1 VVARNP
7 QTSIMLA
14 DQDISRA
21 ISGISQRA
29 ERILDD
35 GKVVRTYVE
44 VGILPQISNT
54 NNQIIYGRRGTGKTH
69 LFRYLEND
77 LKSDA
82 ITIYLDCRTLGS
94 AADYN
99 DRNLGLNRRC
109 IALFKD
115 IIDELYDRALQFI
128 AYEAPKDAEK
138 AIEALDNIILATRY
152 KVNETISREVT
163 ERSIEKSASETGVSL
178 TVNPK
183 DLLSLSVGD
192 KDTTGKD
199 VEKTTKYNVIGSEKV
214 LFPDLHNWLKKLCE
228 YTGTQ
233 IVFLFDEWS
242 SLPFDLQPLLA
253 EFLKRSF
260 LPIPW
265 ITIKIAALEY
275 RSNFTIQQEKN
286 NHIGFELGSD
296 ISTNL
301 DLDDYYVFD
310 RNPQAITSNF
320 AEMLYKH
327 VSNEMSENYLK
338 ENYGVTNGSEFI
350 RTVLTDSNNFKE
362 LVRASE
368 GVIRDMINIFT
379 LAFFDSQRQGRDKVD
394 KKSIVESS
402 RQWFERDKAQNLDEK
417 LSQILR
423 KIVDEVIGNKRARS
437 FLIPRE
443 LEKHENIQKL
453 FDARVIHFI
462 KRGYADKD
470 NPGIRYN
477 IFGLDYGTYVDLV
490 TTNKKPELDFVN
502 VEERASDDDFVVP
515 FDDKRSI
522 RRIILTDDI
531 LQ

>member
-1 VVARNP
+1 
-7 QTSIMLA
+7 MLT
-14 DQDISRA
+14 DKNISKA
-21 ISGISQRA
+21 ISSISQRA

-35 GKVVRTYVE
+35 NKVIKTYVE
-44 VGILPQISNT
+44 VGILPQIANN

-77 LKSDA
+77 LKLNNKS
-82 ITIYLDCRTLGS
+82 IVIFLDCRTLGS
-94 AADYN
+94 AADYYN
-99 DRNLGLNRRC
+99 PNIALNKRC
-109 IALFKD
+109 ISLFKD
-115 IIDELYDRALQFI
+115 IVDELYDKALHYI

-138 AIEALDNIILATRY
+138 AIEALDNISLATRF
-152 KVNETISREVT
+152 KVNEITTKEIT
-163 ERSIEKSASETGVSL
+163 ERTLDKSSNEAGVSL
-178 TVNPK
+178 SLNPK
-183 DLLSLSVGD
+183 DLVNLTLGD
-192 KDTTGKD
+192 KDSSGTD
-199 VEKTTKYNVIGSEKV
+199 VEKTTKYNVLSGEKI
-214 LFPDLHNWLKKLCE
+214 LFPDLHLWLKKLCE
-228 YTGTQ
+228 YTGAQ
-233 IVFLFDEWS
+233 ICFLIDEWS

-253 EFLKRSF
+253 EFFKRSF
-260 LPIPW
+260 LAIPQ

-286 NHIGFELGSD
+286 NHLGFELGSD

-301 DLDDYYVFD
+301 YLDHYYVYD
-310 RNPQAITSNF
+310 RNPEAITTNF
-320 AEMLYKH
+320 SEILYRH
-327 VSNEMSENYLK
+327 VNNELEEGYLLNIFRIK
-338 ENYGVTNGSEFI
+338 NGNDFI
-350 RTVLTDSNNFKE
+350 RTILTDSNNFQE

-379 LAFFDSQRQGRDKVD
+379 LSFFDSQRQGKNKID

-402 RQWFERDKAQNLDEK
+402 RQWFERDKSQNLDDK

-423 KIVDEVIGNKRARS
+423 RIVDEVIGRKRARS

-477 IFGLDYGTYVDLV
+477 VFGLDYGTYVDLL
-490 TTNKKPELDFVN
+490 TTNKRPELDFIDFG
-502 VEERASDDDFVVP
+502 ERTEGDDFIVP

-522 RRIILTDDI
+522 RRIVLTEEILK
-531 LQ
+531 

>member
-1 VVARNP
+1 
-7 QTSIMLA
+7 MLT
-14 DQDISRA
+14 DKKISKA
-21 ISGISQRA
+21 ISSISQRA

-35 GKVVRTYVE
+35 NKVVRTYVE

-69 LFRYLEND
+69 LFRYLENE
-77 LKSDA
+77 LKRSS
-82 ITIYLDCRTLGS
+82 ITVYLDCRTLGS

-99 DRNLGLNRRC
+99 NPNIALNKRC
-109 IALFKD
+109 ISLFKD
-115 IIDELYDRALQFI
+115 IVDELYDKALHFI

-138 AIEALDNIILATRY
+138 AIEALDNISLATRF
-152 KVNETISREVT
+152 KVNEVTSKEIT
-163 ERSIEKSASETGVSL
+163 ERSLEKSTNEAGLSL
-178 TVNPK
+178 SINPK
-183 DLLSLSVGD
+183 DLINLTLGD
-192 KDTTGKD
+192 KDTSGTD
-199 VEKTTKYNVIGSEKV
+199 IEKTTKYSVVSGEKI
-214 LFPDLHNWLKKLCE
+214 LFPDLHTWLKKLCE
-228 YTGTQ
+228 YTGAQ
-233 IVFLFDEWS
+233 IYFLFDEWS
-242 SLPFDLQPLLA
+242 SLPFELQPLLA

-260 LPIPW
+260 LPIPQ

-310 RNPQAITSNF
+310 RNPEAITANF

-327 VSNEMSENYLK
+327 VANEFEDNYLLQTYNVK
-338 ENYGVTNGSEFI
+338 NGVDFI

-379 LAFFDSQRQGRDKVD
+379 LAYFDAQRQGKDKVD
-394 KKSIVESS
+394 KKSIIESS

-423 KIVDEVIGNKRARS
+423 KIVDEVIGNKKARS

-477 IFGLDYGTYVDLV
+477 VFGLDYGTYVDLI
-490 TTNKKPELDFVN
+490 TTNKKPELEFIVVDERETSEDFI
-502 VEERASDDDFVVP
+502 VP

-522 RRIILTDDI
+522 RRIVLTEDI
-531 LQ
+531 LN

>member
-1 VVARNP
+1 
-7 QTSIMLA
+7 MLT
-14 DQDISRA
+14 DKNISRA
-21 ISGISQRA
+21 ISSISQRA

-35 GKVVRTYVE
+35 NKVVKTYVE

-77 LKSDA
+77 LKANS
-82 ITIYLDCRTLGS
+82 ITVYLDCRTLGS

-99 DRNLGLNRRC
+99 NPSIALSKRC
-109 IALFKD
+109 ISLFKD
-115 IIDELYDRALQFI
+115 IVDELYDKALHFI

-138 AIEALDNIILATRY
+138 AIEALDNISLATRF
-152 KVNETISREVT
+152 KVNEVTAKEIT
-163 ERSIEKSASETGVSL
+163 ERSLEKSSNESGVSL
-178 TVNPK
+178 SINPK
-183 DLLSLSVGD
+183 DLINLTLGD
-192 KDTTGKD
+192 KDITGTD
-199 VEKTTKYNVIGSEKV
+199 VEKTTKYSVISGEKI
-214 LFPDLHNWLKKLCE
+214 LFPDLHTWLKKLCE
-228 YTGTQ
+228 YTGAQ
-233 IVFLFDEWS
+233 IYFLFDEWS
-242 SLPFDLQPLLA
+242 SLPFELQPLLA

-260 LPIPW
+260 LPVPQ

-275 RSNFTIQQEKN
+275 RSNFTIQQERN

-310 RNPQAITSNF
+310 RNPEAITSNF
-320 AEMLYKH
+320 GEMLFRH
-327 VSNEMSENYLK
+327 VGNELEENYLLK
-338 ENYGVTNGSEFI
+338 TYGIKNGVDFI
-350 RTVLTDSNNFKE
+350 RTLLTDSNNFKE

-379 LAFFDSQRQGRDKVD
+379 LAFFDAQRQGKDKID

-423 KIVDEVIGNKRARS
+423 KIVDEVIGNKKARS

-477 IFGLDYGTYVDLV
+477 VFGLDYGTYVDLI
-490 TTNKKPELDFVN
+490 TTNKKPELEFLT
-502 VEERASDDDFVVP
+502 VEEREATDDFIVP

-522 RRIILTDDI
+522 RRIILTEEI
-531 LQ
+531 LN

>member
-1 VVARNP
+1 
-7 QTSIMLA
+7 MLT
-14 DQDISRA
+14 DKNISKA
-21 ISGISQRA
+21 ISNITQRA

-35 GKVVRTYVE
+35 NKVIKTYVE
-44 VGILPQISNT
+44 VGILPQISNG

-69 LFRYLEND
+69 LFRYLENE
-77 LKSDA
+77 LKTNKKS
-82 ITIYLDCRTLGS
+82 IVVYLDSRTLGS

-99 DRNLGLNRRC
+99 NLNIPLDKRC
-109 IALFKD
+109 ISLFKD
-115 IIDELYDRALQFI
+115 IIDELYDKALHFI

-138 AIEALDNIILATRY
+138 AIEALDNISKSSRF
-152 KVNETISREVT
+152 KNNEITAKEVI
-163 ERSIEKSASETGVSL
+163 ERKLEKSANENGISV

-183 DLLSLSVGD
+183 DLINFTIGD
-192 KDTTGKD
+192 KDNTGTD
-199 VEKTTKYNVIGSEKV
+199 IERTTKYNVINGEKII
-214 LFPDLHNWLKKLCE
+214 FPDLHYWLKKLCE
-228 YTGTQ
+228 YTGSQ
-233 IVFLFDEWS
+233 IYILIDEWS

-260 LPIPW
+260 LPIPQ

-301 DLDDYYVFD
+301 DLDDYYVYD
-310 RNPQAITSNF
+310 RNPEAISTNF
-320 AEMLYKH
+320 SEILYRH
-327 VSNEMSENYLK
+327 IDNELQENYLLTTFGIK
-338 ENYGVTNGSEFI
+338 NGSDFI
-350 RTVLTDSNNFKE
+350 RTILTDSNNFQE

-368 GVIRDMINIFT
+368 GVIRDMLNIFT
-379 LAFFDSQRQGRDKVD
+379 LAFFDSQRQGKNKID

-402 RQWFERDKAQNLDEK
+402 RQWFERDKSQNLDEN
-417 LSQILR
+417 LSTILR
-423 KIVDEVIGNKRARS
+423 RIVDEVIGNKKARS

-477 IFGLDYGTYVDLV
+477 VFGLDYGTYVDLI
-490 TTNKKPELDFVN
+490 TTNKKPELEFLDLELRN
-502 VEERASDDDFVVP
+502 EGDDFIVP

-522 RRIILTDDI
+522 RRIILTETI
-531 LQ
+531 LG